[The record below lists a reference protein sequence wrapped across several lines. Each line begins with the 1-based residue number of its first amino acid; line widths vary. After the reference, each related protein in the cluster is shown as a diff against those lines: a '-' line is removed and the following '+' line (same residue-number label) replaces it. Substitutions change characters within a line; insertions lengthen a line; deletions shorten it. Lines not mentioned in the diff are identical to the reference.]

1 MNLPS
6 FEAITVR
13 DHLVRE
19 EVWHRYRDGLTWF
32 PPVTLALV
40 AACVVV
46 HVLAVLI
53 AMDGGRDGLIAVS
66 APLPREV
73 LMLLGAREI
82 AAIGIEPW
90 RLFSC
95 IFVHGGPLHIGLNLL
110 ALYGL
115 GRLCE
120 ALYGPGRFLFLF
132 LVSGLAGSLLSWA
145 GGVPMSVGASGSVFG
160 LLGAGVV
167 FGLRQGRNLPGELR
181 RVFGKRLIPWI
192 LLNLVIGLA
201 PFLAIDNLGHL
212 GGLLGGAAVAAL
224 LSDHVIPDSTPHAR
238 VGPLLAVASLVPLAW
253 TAKHVTTQVL
263 LWMGL

>member
-6 FEAITVR
+6 FESITLR

-19 EVWHRYRDGLTWF
+19 EVWHRYRQGLTWW

-40 AACVVV
+40 GAC
-46 HVLAVLI
+46 LAVHALAILIAIDSGREPLI
-53 AMDGGRDGLIAVS
+53 AMT

-73 LMLLGAREI
+73 LMLLGAREV

-95 IFVHGGPLHIGLNLL
+95 IFVHGGPLHIALNLL

-120 ALYGPGRFLFLF
+120 ALYGPGRFLLLF
-132 LVSGLAGSLLSWA
+132 VVSGLAGSVLSYA

-192 LLNLVIGLA
+192 LLNLLIGIA

-212 GGLLGGAAVAAL
+212 GGLLGGAVVAAF
-224 LSDHVIPDSTPHAR
+224 LSDHVIPDSTPHK
-238 VGPLLAVASLVPLAW
+238 VTGPVSALACLAVLGWTLA
-253 TAKHVTTQVL
+253 AVGESVL
-263 LWMGL
+263 LWLGV